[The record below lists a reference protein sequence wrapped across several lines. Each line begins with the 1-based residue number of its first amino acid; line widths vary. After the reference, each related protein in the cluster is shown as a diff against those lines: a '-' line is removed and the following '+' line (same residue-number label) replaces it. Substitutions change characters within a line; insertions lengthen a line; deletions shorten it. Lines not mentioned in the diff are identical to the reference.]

1 MAPRWNV
8 VWITGASSG
17 IGRELA
23 LKLADRGSLVAVS
36 ARSADKLAELA
47 SLNPNI
53 RAYPL
58 DVTNA
63 QAASAVAA
71 RIEHDLGPISL
82 VILNAGVWDLMSAT
96 DFSLGTARKS
106 FEVNYFGVVNA
117 LEPVMKSMLARK
129 DGHIAVVSSVAGY
142 RGGGAAYSP
151 TKAALI
157 SLSEALYPQLKDN
170 GVKLTLICPGFIDTP
185 MTEGKPVP
193 MPFRVGVVQAADTII
208 GGLERNKYEIAF
220 PWQMAAL
227 MKFMRIAPNWLFLFI
242 AGRTMRRIQAA
253 QALAASGDGARVE
266 R

>member
-23 LKLADRGSLVAVS
+23 LKLADKGSVVAVS

-47 SLNPNI
+47 GLNANI
-53 RAYPL
+53 RTYPL

-63 QAASAVAA
+63 QAASDVAA
-71 RIEHDLGPISL
+71 RIERELGPISL
-82 VILNAGVWDLMSAT
+82 VILNAGVWDLMSASN
-96 DFSLGTARKS
+96 FSLDTARKS
-106 FEVNYFGVVNA
+106 IEVNYFGVVNA

-151 TKAALI
+151 SKAALI
-157 SLSEALYPQLKDN
+157 SLSEALYPPLKDN

-185 MTEGKPVP
+185 MTEGKAVP
-193 MPFRVGVVQAADTII
+193 MPFRIGVDQTARTII
-208 GGLERNKYEIAF
+208 SGLERNKYEIAF
-220 PWQMAAL
+220 PWQMALL
-227 MKFMRIAPNWLFLFI
+227 MKFMRVIPNRLFLFI
-242 AGRTMRRIQAA
+242 SGRTMRRVQAA
-253 QALAASGDGARVE
+253 QALQE
-266 R
+266 QKH